1 MKTLFIA
8 PTRNGVGLSSTALGV
23 ARALERQGLK
33 VAFLKPIAQTHDRS
47 ADDSVHF
54 GRTVAHLTPPDP
66 IDLTRAEEMLSHGAE
81 EELMEQVI
89 ALAREKAKA
98 CGQIAATVRKV
109 ATMVPAPKAAKSQ
122 QPLDVI
128 EGVVGRLDKATKAS
142 EPDARPAAAQ
152 AVAMR
157 AALRKLGRR

>member
-1 MKTLFIA
+1 MLLLMSQTQA
-8 PTRNGVGLSSTALGV
+8 PAARCAVQWCAEMQAKIMAVLDAAWDLAENSS
-23 ARALERQGLK
+23 
-33 VAFLKPIAQTHDRS
+33 
-47 ADDSVHF
+47 
-54 GRTVAHLTPPDP
+54 DP
-66 IDLTRAEEMLSHGAE
+66 A
-81 EELMEQVI
+81 VI